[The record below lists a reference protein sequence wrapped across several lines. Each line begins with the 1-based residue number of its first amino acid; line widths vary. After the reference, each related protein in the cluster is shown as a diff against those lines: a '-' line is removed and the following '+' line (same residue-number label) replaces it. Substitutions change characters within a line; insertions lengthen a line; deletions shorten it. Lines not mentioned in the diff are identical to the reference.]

1 MLTKLIFVF
10 YLCTGT
16 ITPQDEHEGRKTYA
30 IFFKD
35 GTCIDYAYKAEVYNW
50 IETGSFQYDETL
62 EDKVTSEDKTALKD

>member
-1 MLTKLIFVF
+1 MLTKLIFVL
-10 YLCTGT
+10 YLWTGT
-16 ITPQDEHEGRKTYA
+16 VTPQHDVDGRKTYA

-62 EDKVTSEDKTALKD
+62 EDKVTSKDKTALKD